1 MAFGLASTD
10 GGNAEGLSG
19 TIPVPRQQLVIT
31 GTRLFGV
38 HASEPLIKSIHGL
51 DLLGMLSHV
60 QIRSRRICHLRIP
73 RRCPCNNL
81 PPHNVHPC
89 TLPLYGGL
97 RPCKS
102 SILTICRHD
111 KGGIKD
117 DTLNISDYTQPSIIA
132 VFSALK
138 E

>member
-1 MAFGLASTD
+1 MACGLTSMD

-60 QIRSRRICHLRIP
+60 QIRSRRICHLRIQ
-73 RRCPCNNL
+73 RRCPYNNL
-81 PPHNVHPC
+81 LPHNVHPC
-89 TLPLYGGL
+89 ETKRAGVIY
-97 RPCKS
+97 
-102 SILTICRHD
+102 
-111 KGGIKD
+111 
-117 DTLNISDYTQPSIIA
+117 
-132 VFSALK
+132 F
-138 E
+138 